1 MKVKPSTR
9 VPIFGWLTGELPDEH
24 GRLGHVSQPG
34 TRRAKRKREVG
45 HHLLSL
51 SRDVARRHDG
61 PIVVERAGACREH

>member
-9 VPIFGWLTGELPDEH
+9 VPIFDWLTGELPDETVVFATSVNPAPAALSASA
-24 GRLGHVSQPG
+24 RL
-34 TRRAKRKREVG
+34 A